1 MDQFIEAQLET
12 NKKIYDTLKSA
23 YDSFH
28 PISPKRFRKLAL
40 DLEDLEASIAKT
52 SQIAANIKAEKERI
66 SAEINK
72 YDRPTASSY
81 DSDGEPDRK
90 YYIA

>member
-12 NKKIYDTLKSA
+12 NKKIYDVLKSA
-23 YDSFH
+23 HDSFH
-28 PISPKRFRKLAL
+28 HISPKRFRKLAL
-40 DLEDLEASIAKT
+40 DLGELEASIAKT
-52 SQIAANIKAEKERI
+52 GQISADLKAEKERI

-72 YDRPTASSY
+72 NDCPIASSY
-81 DSDGEPDRK
+81 DSDDEPDRK